1 MSYNEKAVD
10 ALEPFNRLRER
21 TYIPFD
27 DQRMMN
33 GITNALTMLVE
44 EKGWN
49 ERVFEHLSSA
59 LIEQVN
65 SLQPQNKDLCSTLE
79 ICLVEVKK
87 HR

>member
-1 MSYNEKAVD
+1 MSYNEKAVN
-10 ALEPFNRLRER
+10 ALEPFNRLRKR
-21 TYIPFD
+21 AHFPFQ
-27 DQRMMN
+27 DQRVMN